1 MKKSEPP
8 YIYESPD
15 KGETVFRHELGK
27 PETKELIKVG
37 DDDIDITDVEY
48 NDFLSEIVDKH
59 WLGDEYEPTYTW
71 TDDNDAIFSTE
82 WEKSFKQ
89 EVTWK
94 DIKAQAE
101 THPALKAIVDQMM
114 TVYHLSKEEDNNGN

>member
-1 MKKSEPP
+1 
-8 YIYESPD
+8 
-15 KGETVFRHELGK
+15 VFRHELGK
-27 PETKELIKVG
+27 PETKELVRMG
-37 DDDIDITDVEY
+37 DDDIDITDDEY
-48 NDFLSEIVDKH
+48 NDYLSEILDKH
-59 WLGDEYEPTYTW
+59 WLGDEYEPQYTW